1 MSNFDRKSKCWHGLQ
16 QPPILN
22 PAASIGQVI
31 VNLLERTPDKVV
43 EICAD
48 SEEVFTC
55 RQLRLRMIRA
65 ALNLTQRYGI
75 SKGDVVCMAV
85 ENSPRVTASLLGCF
99 LVGAPAHALHAHFEE
114 SDLTHLMSITKPKL
128 VFCNGHNYT
137 RVEKS
142 LASIGLD
149 AQIVVLD
156 SAEAEQ
162 IVFSPVASEEK
173 YQPPYL
179 GDSDKT
185 VAAIVCSS
193 GTTNLPKAVCVSHA
207 QLIAPYVRVNGIGVE
222 TFLCFSSL
230 YWGSA
235 FQMLML
241 ALFNGGTRITTAKTF
256 SPGFAGDL
264 IAKYQ
269 VTTIFT
275 PPPMLADLVEHW
287 EANRLRFPS
296 LRIVGTGGCA
306 LPDALRKRADALLRP
321 EGRVFLGYSMSE
333 FGGIIALD
341 MEPRVNSVG
350 TLATNVTARIVAE
363 DGTVLGANEEGE
375 IQASYPHRFIGYY
388 GNEQETAHFFTPDG
402 FIKTGDI
409 GRFDDDGFLYIT
421 DRKKS
426 MIRYQNFQ
434 IAPAQLEAVIV
445 ELTGVKQAVVVGQ
458 PDPKISSNDLATALV
473 VVSKGHSVSEEE
485 IVAHVDASVPDY
497 KRLRGGVFIVESLPR
512 TGNDKIDRRQATK
525 LARGLSQLC

>member
-1 MSNFDRKSKCWHGLQ
+1 MSHFDALTKCWHGLR

-22 PAASIGQVI
+22 PAASLGQVI
-31 VNLLERTPDKVV
+31 INLLERTPDKVF

-48 SEEVFTC
+48 SGAEFTC
-55 RQLRLRMIRA
+55 RELRLRMIRA
-65 ALNLTQRYGI
+65 ALNLTKRYGLT
-75 SKGDVVCMAV
+75 KGDVVCMAV

-114 SDLTHLMSITKPKL
+114 SDLMHLMGITKPKL
-128 VFCNGHNYT
+128 VFCNGHNLAT
-137 RVEKS
+137 VKRS
-142 LASIGLD
+142 LDGIGLN
-149 AQIVVLD
+149 AQILVLD
-156 SAEAEQ
+156 APETEETL
-162 IVFSPVASEEK
+162 FSPVDNEDK

-207 QLIAPYVRVNGIGVE
+207 QLIAPYVRVTGLGVE

-241 ALFNGGTRITTAKTF
+241 ALFNGGTRITTAKSF
-256 SPGFAGDL
+256 SPSFAGEL
-264 IAKYQ
+264 IAKYR

-275 PPPMLADLVEHW
+275 PPPMLADLVDHW
-287 EANRLRFPS
+287 EANQLRFPS

-306 LPDALRKRADALLRP
+306 LPEALRKRADALLNP

-341 MEPRVNSVG
+341 MVPRAGSVG
-350 TLATNVTARIVAE
+350 MLATNVTARIVSE
-363 DGTVLGANEEGE
+363 DGTRVLGPNEEGE

-388 GNEQETAHFFTPDG
+388 ANPEETAAFFTPDG
-402 FIKTGDI
+402 FIQTGDI
-409 GRFDDDGFLYIT
+409 GRFDADGFLYIT
-421 DRKKS
+421 DRRKS
-426 MIRYQNFQ
+426 MIRYRNFQ
-434 IAPAQLEAVIV
+434 IAPAQLEALIV
-445 ELTGVKQAVVVGQ
+445 ELAGISQAVVVGL
-458 PDPKISSNDLATALV
+458 PDPKVASNDLATALV
-473 VVSKGHSVSEEE
+473 VVRGGSVSAEE
-485 IVAHVDASVPDY
+485 IVAHVDGRVPDY

-512 TGNDKIDRRQATK
+512 TGNDKIDRRRATK

>member
-1 MSNFDRKSKCWHGLQ
+1 MSHFDALTKCWHGLR

-22 PAASIGQVI
+22 PAASLGQVI
-31 VNLLERTPDKVV
+31 INLLERTPDKVF

-48 SEEVFTC
+48 SGAEFTC
-55 RQLRLRMIRA
+55 RELRLRMVRA
-65 ALNLTQRYGI
+65 ALNLTKRYGLT
-75 SKGDVVCMAV
+75 KGDVVCMAV

-114 SDLTHLMSITKPKL
+114 SDLMHLMGITKPKL
-128 VFCNGHNYT
+128 VFCNGHNLAT
-137 RVEKS
+137 VKRS
-142 LASIGLD
+142 LDGIGLN
-149 AQIVVLD
+149 AQILVLD
-156 SAEAEQ
+156 APETEETL
-162 IVFSPVASEEK
+162 FSPVDNEDK

-207 QLIAPYVRVNGIGVE
+207 QLIAPYVRVTGIGVE

-241 ALFNGGTRITTAKTF
+241 ALFNGGTRITTAKSF
-256 SPGFAGDL
+256 SPSFAGEL
-264 IAKYQ
+264 IANYR

-275 PPPMLADLVEHW
+275 PPPMLADLVDHW
-287 EANRLRFPS
+287 EANQLRFPS

-306 LPDALRKRADALLRP
+306 LPEALRKRADALLNP

-341 MEPRVNSVG
+341 MVPRAGSVG
-350 TLATNVTARIVAE
+350 MLATNVTAR
-363 DGTVLGANEEGE
+363 
-375 IQASYPHRFIGYY
+375 
-388 GNEQETAHFFTPDG
+388 
-402 FIKTGDI
+402 
-409 GRFDDDGFLYIT
+409 
-421 DRKKS
+421 S
-426 MIRYQNFQ
+426 MIRYRNFQ
-434 IAPAQLEAVIV
+434 IAPAQLEALIV
-445 ELTGVKQAVVVGQ
+445 ELAGVSQAVVVGL
-458 PDPKISSNDLATALV
+458 PDPKVASNDLATALV
-473 VVSKGHSVSEEE
+473 VVRGSSVSAEE
-485 IVAHVDASVPDY
+485 IVAHVDGRVPDY

-512 TGNDKIDRRQATK
+512 TGNDKIDRRRATK